1 MPISTDHIRS
11 TLNGYLDVHPED
23 KPGLARVL
31 DLLDTHA
38 DLASRKEFRAHAT
51 AGAVLV
57 GPDSRI
63 LHIRHLALDA
73 WLLPGGHLEPED
85 GSLLAAALRELCEE
99 TGISSE
105 SVTSAG
111 PDPIDIDVHFILAN
125 ATKAEPEHQ
134 HVDFRFLFRTETA
147 DISALQT
154 EEVTDAAWLLVNAL
168 ASRKLGRRVWS
179 ALR

>member
-1 MPISTDHIRS
+1 MPISTEHIRS

-23 KPGLARVL
+23 KPSLAAVL

-57 GPDSRI
+57 GPDGRT
-63 LHIRHLALDA
+63 LHIRHLALDR

-85 GSLLAAALRELCEE
+85 DTLQSAALRELCEE
-99 TGISSE
+99 TGIAVE
-105 SVTSAG
+105 SVTPAG
-111 PDPIDIDVHFILAN
+111 TDPIDIDVHPIPAN
-125 ATKAEPEHQ
+125 ASKAEPEHQ
-134 HVDFRFLFRTETA
+134 HVDFRFLFRTEAA
-147 DISALQT
+147 DVSALQT
-154 EEVTDAAWLLVNAL
+154 GEITDAAWLPVDAL
-168 ASRKLGRRVWS
+168 ASRKLGRRVLS